1 MPSASSPLAY
11 ARMAALFVPATRPE
25 RFEKALGAGAD
36 AIIIDLEDA
45 VGVDEKDAARSALA
59 AACPRTGTVL
69 LRINARGTP
78 WHEADLALARTLP
91 LAGVMLPKAE
101 SSADMAA
108 VGAALGHSV
117 PLVAL
122 IESARGLAAA
132 RSIAATPGVV
142 RLAFGSIDYAAD
154 LGCAHTRDALLL
166 ARCELV
172 LAARLAGQAG
182 PIDGVT
188 TDVSDEALIASD
200 AAVAVELGFAGKLL
214 IHPKQVAPA
223 LKGFAPSDEEIAW
236 AQRIVEKLAV
246 GGAVVQLDGAMVDA
260 PVRLRAERILAR
272 AGI

>member
-1 MPSASSPLAY
+1 
-11 ARMAALFVPATRPE
+11 
-25 RFEKALGAGAD
+25 
-36 AIIIDLEDA
+36 A
-45 VGVDEKDAARSALA
+45 VGVAEKDSARAALA
-59 AACPRTGTVL
+59 AACPRSGTVL

-108 VGAALGHSV
+108 VREALGTGV

-142 RLAFGSIDYAAD
+142 RLAFGSIDFAAD

-172 LAARLAGQAG
+172 LAARLAGHAG

-188 TDVSDEALIASD
+188 TDVNDAALIATE
-200 AAVAVELGFAGKLL
+200 AAAAVELGFAGKLL
-214 IHPKQVAPA
+214 IHPKQVGPA
-223 LKGFAPSDEEIAW
+223 MTGFAPSEDDIAW
-236 AQRIVEKLAV
+236 ARRIVESLAV
-246 GGAVVQLDGAMVDA
+246 GGAVVQVDGAMVDA

-272 AGI
+272 AGL